1 MTLMR
6 AAVAA
11 AIVAASAS
19 LHLPATAPA
28 INELLYWKR
37 LPLLKFPSYDA
48 LLPGEERQVH
58 LYEPALVRLFERE
71 LGPDGVVG
79 QQLDSTVTPLLKV
92 AEFSPHEE
100 RGWWMRL
107 CCIGRVE
114 ASDVER
120 SVHGYDTAS
129 ICPYRDEADRV
140 NDDEVCS
147 LTGLGCAD
155 AEVCELYD
163 ECFELERRSAAL
175 EVACAVPADARYEWG
190 HESYSPA
197 FEERIS
203 ALVARRRDA
212 LLQRGMDEPPAPG
225 LEVLRGVWGAADAEL
240 QLLSFA
246 ACSSLDTE
254 ARTQALLRRS
264 TRERLKLAADG
275 LRERRK
281 KLLARV
287 AMEESFCE

>member
-1 MTLMR
+1 M
-6 AAVAA
+6 
-11 AIVAASAS
+11 
-19 LHLPATAPA
+19 
-28 INELLYWKR
+28 
-37 LPLLKFPSYDA
+37 
-48 LLPGEERQVH
+48 
-58 LYEPALVRLFERE
+58 
-71 LGPDGVVG
+71 
-79 QQLDSTVTPLLKV
+79 
-92 AEFSPHEE
+92 
-100 RGWWMRL
+100 
-107 CCIGRVE
+107 
-114 ASDVER
+114 
-120 SVHGYDTAS
+120 
-129 ICPYRDEADRV
+129 

-240 QLLSFA
+240 QRALVRRVQQPRHRGAHAGA
-246 ACSSLDTE
+246 AQAARAEEIGTRRGRAPGTE
-254 ARTQALLRRS
+254 EEVAGARG
-264 TRERLKLAADG
+264 DG
-275 LRERRK
+275 GVVL
-281 KLLARV
+281 
-287 AMEESFCE
+287 